1 MKNVLCVDLEDWYN
15 ANLANGIDKA
25 CAEDRVVEN
34 TKILLSIFIKSLF
47 CILSC
52 NLLLDSGTS

>member
-34 TKILLSIFIKSLF
+34 TKILLSIFRDPVMACCIPSL
-47 CILSC
+47 
-52 NLLLDSGTS
+52 DQ